1 MSSSAPRSIE
11 TTVDAAKLIT
21 NVKRRRDYIEWA
33 RSQGE
38 SLPVVAQALKH
49 GQYRHIWTI

>member
-21 NVKRRRDYIEWA
+21 NVKRRRDYIEWV

-38 SLPVVAQALKH
+38 SLPVAAQALKH
-49 GQYRHIWTI
+49 GRYRHIWTI